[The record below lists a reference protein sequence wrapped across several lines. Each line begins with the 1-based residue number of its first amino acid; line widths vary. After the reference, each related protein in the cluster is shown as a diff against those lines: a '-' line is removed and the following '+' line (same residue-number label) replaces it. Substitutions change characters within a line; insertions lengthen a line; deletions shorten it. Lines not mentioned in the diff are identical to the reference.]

1 MPLSS
6 PKWEIYLKFF
16 KHFCLILSFT
26 TVVAFA
32 QEEWYEGKPIK
43 DIVFIGIEHTAL
55 SDLEGIIS
63 QYTDSPCGYDSILAL
78 QDKLYA
84 MEYFDEVIAN
94 PIPYDNERSGVRI
107 EITVKERP
115 IVSKIAFSGYHKVKA
130 SDLKAVVSTKE
141 NDVLNEIKL
150 DKDLEAI
157 RNKYVEKG
165 FPSIQVRYEVIDGR
179 RGGKTVTFHI
189 NEGEK
194 LTIEAFVFEGNT
206 LFSSKTLQRQLVSKA
221 KSLANDGAYS
231 EASIIQDRMAIQKYY
246 RDRGYMDAQ
255 VVDVVPSRRE
265 DPKKE
270 NNFLLTIT
278 FNIRE
283 GQQYRFGGIEIE
295 GNEIFSTEELQS
307 LVRSRQDDII
317 NGTRLDADLNRI
329 ADRYYENGY
338 IFNTIDPESVRDN
351 DILSYKVTIVER
363 GRAHIESITIRG
375 NEKTKDV
382 VILRE
387 IPLEPGDI
395 FSRTKM
401 MDGLRN
407 LYNLQFFSNIQPDMP
422 SGSDENLMN
431 LIFNVEEQPTMNIQ
445 AGLTFSGTADPNEFP
460 VSGLFKWSDL
470 NFLGMGNML
479 GVELNASTAIQSLSL
494 EYTQRYIFGLPMS
507 AGFDLTLQH
516 ATRHS
521 AMDNMAPYFYGDE
534 DYAYPDG
541 FDSYDDYYNAGKVPP
556 GEYRMDY
563 TQWKISLG
571 VSTGYRWRTP
581 VGIYGL
587 GGGVRIGAVLNTYDD
602 GIYRPFDP
610 TIRNRNNQWTPS
622 NSLFAN
628 TYLDN
633 RDIYYDPTKGFYI
646 NQRFGFYG
654 VFPIEPEHYF
664 RSDTKAE
671 IFFTPINI
679 EVTERW
685 SFMMTFGFHSGV
697 SFLFPQPFFDKPI
710 VENVNRL
717 AIDGMFNARG
727 WSNEYS
733 KKGSA
738 LWENWV
744 EMRIPIVP
752 RVLAL
757 DFFFDA
763 AEIQPDWAT
772 FWSGENLIDNL
783 RFSFGAGM
791 RFTIPQFPL
800 RLSFAKR
807 FKITDGAVEWQKGAI
822 WTDNNPNSGL
832 DVVLSFALATY

>member
-1 MPLSS
+1 M
-6 PKWEIYLKFF
+6 KFF
-16 KHFCLILSFT
+16 KRFCLILLFT
-26 TVVAFA
+26 ATVLPA

-43 DIVFIGIEHTAL
+43 DIVLIGVEHTAL
-55 SDLEGIIS
+55 SDLEGILS
-63 QYTDSPCGYDSILAL
+63 LYKDKPCGDDAIIAI

-84 MEYFDEVIAN
+84 LEYFDEVIAN
-94 PIPYDNERSGVRI
+94 PSPYDNEGSGVRI

-115 IVSKIAFSGYHKVKA
+115 IVVKIAFIGYHKVKA
-130 SDLKAVVSTKE
+130 TDLKAVVSTKE

-157 RNKYVEKG
+157 RSKYIEKG
-165 FPSIQVRYEVIDGR
+165 FPSMRVRYEITDGKK
-179 RGGKTVTFHI
+179 GGKNVTFHI
-189 NEGEK
+189 NEGDK
-194 LTIEAFVFEGNT
+194 LSIEAFVFEGNT
-206 LFSSKTLQRQLVSKA
+206 LFSSKTLQRQLVSKV

-231 EASIIQDRMAIQKYY
+231 DAALIQDRAAILKYY

-255 VVDVVPSRRE
+255 VVDVTSSRRE

-270 NNFLLTIT
+270 DNYLLTIT

-295 GNEIFSTEELQS
+295 GNEIFSTEELLS
-307 LVRSRQDDII
+307 LVRSKEDDII

-329 ADRYYENGY
+329 VERYYENGY
-338 IFNTIDPESVRDN
+338 IFNTIDPEPLRDN
-351 DILSYKVTIVER
+351 DVFSYKITIVER
-363 GRAHIESITIRG
+363 GRAHIENIIIRG
-375 NEKTKDV
+375 NEKTKDA

-387 IPLEPGDI
+387 ISMEPGDV
-395 FSRTKM
+395 FSRTKV
-401 MDGLRN
+401 MDGITN
-407 LYNLQFFSNIQPDMP
+407 LYNLQFFSNVQPDMQP
-422 SGSDENLMN
+422 GSDENLMN

-445 AGLTFSGTADPNEFP
+445 AGLTFSGTADPDEFP

-470 NFLGMGNML
+470 NFMGMGNML
-479 GVELNASTAIQSLSL
+479 GVELNGSTTIQSVSL
-494 EYTQRYIFGLPMS
+494 EYTQRYLFGLPMS
-507 AGFDLTLQH
+507 VSFDLTFQH
-516 ATRHS
+516 AIRQS
-521 AMDNMAPYFYGDE
+521 AMDNKAPYFYGDE
-534 DYAYPDG
+534 ERAYPDG
-541 FDSYDDYYNAGKVPP
+541 FDSYDDYYDAGKIPP
-556 GEYRMDY
+556 DEYLMDY
-563 TQWKISLG
+563 TQWKLSFG

-587 GGGVRIGAVLNTYDD
+587 GGGVRFGVVVNTYDD
-602 GIYRPFDP
+602 DIYRPFDP
-610 TIRNRNNQWTPS
+610 TIRNRNNQLTPS

-628 TYLDN
+628 TYLDD
-633 RDIYYDPTKGFYI
+633 RDIYYDPTKGFYLS
-646 NQRFGFYG
+646 QRFGFYG
-654 VFPIEPEHYF
+654 IFPIEPEHYF

-671 IFFTPINI
+671 AFFTPINL
-679 EVTERW
+679 EVTEKW
-685 SFMMTFGFHSGV
+685 SFMTTFGFHSGV
-697 SFLFPQPFFDKPI
+697 SFLFPHPFSDKPI
-710 VENVNRL
+710 VENANKL

-783 RFSFGAGM
+783 RFSFGAGI

-807 FKITDGAVEWQKGAI
+807 FKITDGAIEWQKGAI
-822 WTDNNPNSGL
+822 WAADSNPNSGV
-832 DVVLSFALATY
+832 DVVLSFAIATY